1 MNWTKE
7 PWVAH
12 GGKYFHGWKGHI
24 YAKDGKTIN
33 DATHVASVHPRKPD
47 RPFLDDLE
55 PIAWE
60 REQQPTVEAN
70 ARRICDAVNFTAG
83 QDLSAAIEAGVSL
96 GDVVEALAGAAH
108 ALEITADYVA
118 EHNPGHKATAFG
130 IRSDALK
137 ARALLSLFKKEES
150 NG

>member
-96 GDVVEALAGAAH
+96 GDVVYLLHLYAYPGPFESRPPDS
-108 ALEITADYVA
+108 EIRD
-118 EHNPGHKATAFG
+118 
-130 IRSDALK
+130 RS
-137 ARALLSLFKKEES
+137 RALLSLFKKEES